1 MATPSENK
9 NLRRTIENRTDCY
22 KFVKIEKEFLI
33 YPISLEMDDIVE
45 TYYQTSLHL
54 EKLQKMES
62 KEKVVSES
70 SGIVT
75 EEIKNVSYRMPWP
88 PTSKELDV
96 NSFINSTYL
105 DIFLVNLL
113 SSDGDSCP
121 LTKTWYM
128 QVIV

>member
-1 MATPSENK
+1 
-9 NLRRTIENRTDCY
+9 
-22 KFVKIEKEFLI
+22 
-33 YPISLEMDDIVE
+33 MDDIVE

>member
-113 SSDGDSCP
+113 SSDDDSCP

>member
-105 DIFLVNLL
+105 DIFLLNLL
-113 SSDGDSCP
+113 SSDDDSCP